1 MDSGSDTS
9 FSSVDH
15 VAATRG
21 LHELRQHYLDTIAKI
36 RDDVLDHVNQTKAS
50 AAKKIRYIVLLEC
63 DGIMPNPS
71 TCCFA
76 TSGISPD

>member
-15 VAATRG
+15 VSASRG

-50 AAKKIRYIVLLEC
+50 AAKKIR
-63 DGIMPNPS
+63 
-71 TCCFA
+71 
-76 TSGISPD
+76 